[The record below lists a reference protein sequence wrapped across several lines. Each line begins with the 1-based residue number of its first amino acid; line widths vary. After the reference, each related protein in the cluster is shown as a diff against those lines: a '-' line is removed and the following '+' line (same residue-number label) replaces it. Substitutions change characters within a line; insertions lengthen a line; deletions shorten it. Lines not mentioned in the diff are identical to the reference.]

1 MKSAYNTK
9 QRSAVLSCF
18 EENADG
24 QFTID
29 ELMDALG
36 GNAPGK
42 STVYR
47 LVKKLEEEGMLRRFT
62 REGTSKAVY
71 QLAGTHCCSEHLHI
85 KCVDCG
91 LLIHLDHETQDEFTK
106 STGFVI
112 DDSLSML
119 YGRCAECARRSR

>member
-1 MKSAYNTK
+1 MKATYNTK
-9 QRSAVLSCF
+9 QRSAVLSFF
-18 EENADG
+18 EENAEK

-29 ELMDALG
+29 ELIMGLG
-36 GNAPGK
+36 DSAPGK

-47 LVKKLEEEGMLRRFT
+47 LVGKLEEEGALRRFT

-71 QLAGTHCCSEHLHI
+71 QLAGASCCSEHLHI

-91 LLIHLDHETQDEFTK
+91 LLIHLDHETQNELTK

-112 DDSLSML
+112 DDGLSML
-119 YGRCAECARRSR
+119 YGVCADCARRRK

>member
-1 MKSAYNTK
+1 MKASYNTK
-9 QRSAVLSCF
+9 QRSAVLSFF
-18 EENADG
+18 EGNPG
-24 QFTID
+24 SQFTID
-29 ELMDALG
+29 ELIETLG
-36 GNAPGK
+36 GDAPGK

-47 LVKKLEEEGMLRRFT
+47 LVKKLEEEGAVRRFT

-91 LLIHLDHETQDEFTK
+91 LLIHLDHEAQDELTK

-119 YGRCAECARRSR
+119 YGRCAVCARRVK

>member
-1 MKSAYNTK
+1 MKATYNTK
-9 QRSAVLSCF
+9 QRSAVLSLF
-18 EENADG
+18 ETNADR

-29 ELMDALG
+29 ELIESLG
-36 GNAPGK
+36 EVAPGK

-47 LVKKLEEEGMLRRFT
+47 LVGKLEEEGAIRRFT
-62 REGTSKAVY
+62 REGTSKAAY
-71 QLAGTHCCSEHLHI
+71 QLSGAACCSEHLHL

-91 LLIHLDHETQDEFTK
+91 LLIHLDHEAQDKLTR

-119 YGRCAECARRSR
+119 YGRCAACAGRQK

>member
-1 MKSAYNTK
+1 MKAPYNTK
-9 QRSAVLSCF
+9 QRSAVLSFF
-18 EENADG
+18 EDNAEG

-29 ELMDALG
+29 ELIEHLG
-36 GNAPGK
+36 ETAPGK

-47 LVKKLEEEGMLRRFT
+47 LVKKLEEDGELRRFT
-62 REGTSKAVY
+62 REGTTKAVY
-71 QLAGTHCCSEHLHI
+71 QLAGANCCSEHLHI

-91 LLIHLDHETQDEFTK
+91 LLIHLDHEAQDELTK

-119 YGRCAECARRSR
+119 YGVCADCARRRR

>member
-9 QRSAVLSCF
+9 QRSAVLGFF
-18 EENADG
+18 EEHAQE

-29 ELMDALG
+29 ELISGLDSS
-36 GNAPGK
+36 APGK

-47 LVKKLEEEGMLRRFT
+47 LVGKLEEEGALRRFS

-71 QLAGTHCCSEHLHI
+71 QLAGANCCSEHLHI

-91 LLIHLDHETQDEFTK
+91 LLIHLDHDAQDELTK

-119 YGRCAECARRSR
+119 YGVCADCARRRR

>member
-1 MKSAYNTK
+1 MKASYNTK
-9 QRSAVLSCF
+9 QRSAVLSF
-18 EENADG
+18 FGDNAVR

-29 ELMDALG
+29 ELIEALG
-36 GNAPGK
+36 ADAPGK

-47 LVKKLEEEGMLRRFT
+47 LVKKLEEEGAVRRFT

-91 LLIHLDHETQDEFTK
+91 LLIHLDHDAQDELTK

-119 YGRCAECARRSR
+119 YGRCAACARRAR

>member
-1 MKSAYNTK
+1 MKATYNTK
-9 QRSAVLSCF
+9 QRSAVLSVF
-18 EENADG
+18 EENADA

-29 ELMDALG
+29 ELMASLG
-36 GNAPGK
+36 EDAPGK

-47 LVKKLEEEGMLRRFT
+47 LVKKLEEEGTLRRFT

-91 LLIHLDHETQDEFTK
+91 LLIHLDHDAQDELTK

-119 YGRCAECARRSR
+119 YGRCADCARRAK

>member
-1 MKSAYNTK
+1 MKASYNTK
-9 QRSAVLSCF
+9 QRSAVLSFF
-18 EENADG
+18 EDNAER

-29 ELMDALG
+29 ELIEALG
-36 GNAPGK
+36 EDAPGK

-47 LVKKLEEEGMLRRFT
+47 LVKKLEEEGAVRRFT
-62 REGTSKAVY
+62 REGTSKSVY

-91 LLIHLDHETQDEFTK
+91 LLIHLDHDAQDELTK

-119 YGRCAECARRSR
+119 YGRCAACARRAR

>member
-1 MKSAYNTK
+1 MKSGYNTK
-9 QRSAVLSCF
+9 QRSAVLSFF
-18 EENADG
+18 EANADA
-24 QFTID
+24 QYTID
-29 ELMDALG
+29 ELVTSLG
-36 GNAPGK
+36 EDAPGK

-47 LVKKLEEEGMLRRFT
+47 LVKKLEEEGTLRRFT

-91 LLIHLDHETQDEFTK
+91 LLIHLDHDTQDELTK

-119 YGRCAECARRSR
+119 YGRCAACARRAK

>member
-1 MKSAYNTK
+1 MKSSYNTK
-9 QRSAVLSCF
+9 QRSAVLSFF

-29 ELMDALG
+29 ELIEALG
-36 GNAPGK
+36 EGAPGK

-47 LVKKLEEEGMLRRFT
+47 LVKKLEEEGTLRRFT

-71 QLAGTHCCSEHLHI
+71 QLSGAGCCSEHLHI
-85 KCVDCG
+85 KCVNCG
-91 LLIHLDHETQDEFTK
+91 LLIHLDHEAQDELAK

-119 YGRCAECARRSR
+119 YGRCADCARRGK

>member
-1 MKSAYNTK
+1 MKAVYNTK
-9 QRSAVLSCF
+9 QRSAVLRIF
-18 EENADG
+18 EENAEK

-29 ELMDALG
+29 ELIALLG
-36 GNAPGK
+36 DEAPGK

-47 LVKKLEEEGMLRRFT
+47 LVGKLEEEGTLRRFT

-71 QLAGTHCCSEHLHI
+71 QLSGAHCCSEHLHI

-91 LLIHLDHETQDEFTK
+91 LLIHLDHETQNELTK
-106 STGFVI
+106 NTGFTI

-119 YGRCAECARRSR
+119 YGVCADCARRRK